1 MPSAAPPDH
10 GACRSHRWLPGR
22 CGLTYLGHSVTAPS
36 PTRIA
41 GLTEPVVAP
50 LERVPIR
57 TRESGV
63 TLSAWKLAASA
74 AEGAGTLVRVE
85 SGAANHYRGDGW
97 FLGWTQ
103 EALASAWVA
112 LLPPAPP
119 AETFHTQQL
128 G

>member
-1 MPSAAPPDH
+1 VPLPLGCLRA
-10 GACRSHRWLPGR
+10 LPGAYR
-22 CGLTYLGHSVTAPS
+22 LTYLATVTAPS

-41 GLTEPVVAP
+41 GLTEPVVSP

-63 TLSAWKLAASA
+63 TLAAWKLAASA
-74 AEGAGTLVRVE
+74 PEGSGTMVRVE
-85 SGAANHYRGDGW
+85 TAAGSFYRGDGW

-103 EALASAWVA
+103 EALGTAWTQ
-112 LLPPAPP
+112 LLPPAPRD
-119 AETFHTQQL
+119 TFELAQL

>member
-1 MPSAAPPDH
+1 
-10 GACRSHRWLPGR
+10 
-22 CGLTYLGHSVTAPS
+22 VTAPS